1 MTLITDGDRRGSG
14 SGEHAMMPHGLGVA
28 LCHLYTILY
37 VSRGRT
43 AMTAIAATEARRKIF
58 QLIDQV
64 MANREAVE
72 ITSKRGSAVL
82 MSLEEYDS
90 LQETAYLLRSPANAK
105 RLLESIIQAKKGKA
119 KARKL
124 VPCD

>member
-1 MTLITDGDRRGSG
+1 
-14 SGEHAMMPHGLGVA
+14 
-28 LCHLYTILY
+28 
-37 VSRGRT
+37 
-43 AMTAIAATEARRKIF
+43 MTAIAATEARRNIF
-58 QLIDQV
+58 RLIDQV
-64 MANREAVE
+64 TANREAIE

-82 MSLEEYDS
+82 MSLAEYDS

-105 RLLESIIQAKKGKA
+105 RLLESIIQANKGKA